1 MESLLVKRI
10 SDLSK
15 LRTSQDIFWQKSKD
29 YEGDGEPIDAFS
41 SANQVVIG
49 TKKNLTPHWS
59 KLKQQWAF
67 YGGIQALIPIA
78 EKLRLTNKEGKV
90 IMPDESSLYNPRD
103 PFFGHLTL
111 WMTEFIEESSA
122 ILTDSTPLQE
132 FHMRVLKGR
141 EDIEN
146 DSREGE
152 ISSFESSK
160 GKLRISSPKDEQV
173 KKAKVIDEEAEAWEL
188 FISLKQNFEKLKRI
202 VAIADPPSFNESYN
216 DQQAMAALV
225 RDEFL
230 TNDTQVTRYGTTAR
244 RWFIYLCNMP
254 NEELEAATK
263 VMTASRMNI
272 IRRNTSEGYSFQG
285 EKLDEGTIRTD
296 KALINYFMDDKNMA
310 DYRKME
316 KAIEEKEKV
325 LN

>member
-1 MESLLVKRI
+1 MESLLVKRV

-15 LRTSQDIFWQKSKD
+15 LRTSQDIYYQKSKD
-29 YEGDGEPIDAFS
+29 YDSDGEPMEAFS
-41 SANQVVIG
+41 SANQVIIG
-49 TKKNLTPHWS
+49 TKQNLTPHWS
-59 KLKQQWAF
+59 SLKNQWTF

-78 EKLRLTNKEGKV
+78 EKLRLTDKTGKV
-90 IMPDESSLYNPRD
+90 IMPDESSLYNPHD
-103 PFFGHLTL
+103 PFFSNLRL
-111 WMTEFIEESSA
+111 WNSEFIEESSA
-122 ILTDSTPLQE
+122 VLTDATPLQE
-132 FHMRVLKGR
+132 FYMRVLKGR

-152 ISSFESSK
+152 ISSFVSSK

-173 KKAKVIDEEAEAWEL
+173 KKAKIIDEEAEAWEL
-188 FISLKQNFEKLKRI
+188 FISLKQHFDKLKRI

-244 RWFIYLCNMP
+244 KWFIYLCNMK

-285 EKLDEGTIRTD
+285 EKLDEGTVRTD
-296 KALINYFMDDKNMA
+296 KALIAYFMDDKNMA

>member
-1 MESLLVKRI
+1 
-10 SDLSK
+10 
-15 LRTSQDIFWQKSKD
+15 
-29 YEGDGEPIDAFS
+29 
-41 SANQVVIG
+41 
-49 TKKNLTPHWS
+49 
-59 KLKQQWAF
+59 
-67 YGGIQALIPIA
+67 
-78 EKLRLTNKEGKV
+78 
-90 IMPDESSLYNPRD
+90 
-103 PFFGHLTL
+103 
-111 WMTEFIEESSA
+111 
-122 ILTDSTPLQE
+122 
-132 FHMRVLKGR
+132 MRVLKGR

-173 KKAKVIDEEAEAWEL
+173 KKAKVIDEESEAWEL